1 MSARKHISRIVL
13 LVLAGSLASRV
24 AADAPRAARY
34 EADADLS
41 KVYVKVGIATRLGHE
56 HGVEGKLKSG
66 KLTFGGE
73 GELVFDM
80 TSFTADTVAA
90 RKYVGLG
97 DKEMS
102 ENEAKKVTE
111 AMRSATVLNV
121 EKYPTATFR
130 IASITPLDEQA
141 AGKPGMYRLEGKFT
155 LHGTE
160 RKLQF
165 KAKLDRTDKDGLMKL
180 SGSFPILQTDY
191 GIKPATA
198 AGGVVKA
205 ADELTI
211 SGELFLRNADR

>member
-1 MSARKHISRIVL
+1 MVL
-13 LVLAGSLASRV
+13 LVLAGAL
-24 AADAPRAARY
+24 APRAGA
-34 EADADLS
+34 EAPRATRSEVDTDLS
-41 KVYVKVGIATRLGHE
+41 RVYIKVGIATRLGHE

-66 KLTFGGE
+66 KLTLGGE
-73 GELVFDM
+73 GDLVFDVS
-80 TSFTADTVAA
+80 SFTADTVAA

-111 AMRSATVLNV
+111 AMRSAAVLNV

-130 IASITPLDEQA
+130 IASITPVDRQA
-141 AGKPGMYRLEGKFT
+141 AGEPGMYRLEGQFT

-165 KAKLDRTDKDGLMKL
+165 KAKLDRTDKEGLMKL
-180 SGSFPILQTDY
+180 IGSFPIRQSDH

-198 AGGVVKA
+198 GGGLVKA
-205 ADELTI
+205 ADELMI
-211 SGELFLRNADR
+211 SGEMFLRPAEGK